1 MDQVPGTPYKILQ
14 SDKHFK
20 YGVDSIVLSS
30 FAQMKK
36 GSRLADLGSG
46 VGILALRS
54 LYLYD
59 LDRVYAYEIQEDL
72 ASLIEE
78 SAQLNGLEDRLIVE
92 KKDLRQGIEA
102 GLDYII
108 TNPPYI
114 EEGRGISNLSPAKE
128 IAFHEKFL
136 KLEDIFVQA
145 RKSLKAR
152 GRLFMVNR
160 ANRLVDVM
168 EEARKARIEP
178 VRLRMVQSYPASKPK
193 FFLVEFVKDGG
204 KNFVIESPLAIYKEE
219 GVYSDELIKL
229 YQEP

>member
-1 MDQVPGTPYKILQ
+1 MDQVSGTPYKIIQ

-36 GSRLADLGSG
+36 GARLADLGSG
-46 VGILALRS
+46 VGILALRC

-59 LDRVYAYEIQEDL
+59 LERVYAYEIQEDL
-72 ASLIEE
+72 ADLIEE
-78 SAQLNGLEDRLIVE
+78 SVHLNGLEDRLIV
-92 KKDLRQGIEA
+92 KKGDLRRGIEEN
-102 GLDYII
+102 LDYII

-136 KLEDIFVQA
+136 KLEDIFGLA
-145 RKSLKAR
+145 KRALKPR

-168 EEARKARIEP
+168 EEARKTEIEP
-178 VRLRMVQSYPASKPK
+178 VRLRMVQSFPDSKPR